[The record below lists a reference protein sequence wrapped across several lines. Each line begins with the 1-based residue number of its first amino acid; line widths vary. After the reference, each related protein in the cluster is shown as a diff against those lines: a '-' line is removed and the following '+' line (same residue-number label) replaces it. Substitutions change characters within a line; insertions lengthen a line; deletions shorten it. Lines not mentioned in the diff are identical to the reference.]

1 MTCILPFILKKIV
14 FIISIHIIVNTLKNK
29 KYMKKTLLKLFCISS
44 IIIGNTFSSNA
55 QVVTEGSKHVYLG
68 LGFPNFPGVIYSLFG
83 AGGGSSVGPFVATF
97 KYAVKDKLAIGGTV
111 NYSSAST
118 GNFTNLNG
126 GNYSYKFTLI
136 TAMANGSYHY
146 SNSDK
151 ADFYSGFSLGYGF
164 ASFTTEG
171 TPDLGESGPA
181 SVGGVAW
188 QITPIGFRYL
198 FTENIGA
205 YTELGY
211 GLNGLAQIGLSAKF

>member
-1 MTCILPFILKKIV
+1 
-14 FIISIHIIVNTLKNK
+14 
-29 KYMKKTLLKLFCISS
+29 MKKTLLKLFCISS

-55 QVVTEGSKHVYLG
+55 QVVTQGSKHVHLG
-68 LGFPNFPGVIYSLFG
+68 LGFPNFPGLIYSLYG
-83 AGGGSSVGPFVATF
+83 PGGGSSVGPFVATF
-97 KYAVKDKLAIGGTV
+97 KYGVMDKLAIGGTV

-118 GNFTNLNG
+118 GNFTNFNG

-151 ADFYSGFSLGYGF
+151 VDFYSGLSLGWAI
-164 ASFTTEG
+164 ASLTTEG

-181 SVGGVAW
+181 SVGGFTYHV
-188 QITPIGFRYL
+188 TPIGFRYL

-205 YTELGY
+205 YTELGW